1 MEFVSRFLQIPNQ
14 SCFLL
19 GPRGTGKSTWLR
31 DRLPDALYLD
41 LLEPALHRS
50 LSARPERLRD
60 LLAGSPGKR
69 TVVIDEIQRVPEL
82 LTVIHAILEE
92 PSPPRFVLAG
102 SSARKLRRGG
112 VDLLGGRAVRRT
124 MHPFMAAELPEF
136 DLDRALRIGLLPLVM
151 GAADPTDVL
160 DAYASLYLDE
170 EVRAEGLTR
179 NIGGF
184 TRFLEAIS
192 FSHGGQLNVSS
203 VARECEVERKVVAG
217 YVGILEDLLLTFRL
231 PVFRKRA
238 KRATVT
244 HEKIYLFDAGVFRS
258 LRPKGPLDR
267 PEEIDGQALE
277 GLVAQHL
284 RAWAAYSRHD
294 VDLFYWRTRAGTEV
308 DFRRLRGVGAPGVRG
323 EESPQG
329 AFHRS
334 AGIAGVSRGL
344 SGGRDRGALSRI
356 GAFAGRWCVVCAG
369 RGVSPPDDAGSTFAG
384 LIVTRSTLMRRAGP
398 LGFRLLSSLS
408 AISLVHSSDWEMSC
422 IPSAHLK
429 RELVYP
435 SC

>member
-1 MEFVSRFLQIPNQ
+1 MEFVSRFLQILNQ

-60 LLAGSPGKR
+60 LLAGSPGKT
-69 TVVIDEIQRVPEL
+69 TVVIDEIQRIPEL

-92 PSPPRFVLAG
+92 PSPPRFVLTG

-112 VDLLGGRAVRRT
+112 VDLLGGRAVHRT

-151 GAADPTDVL
+151 DAADPADVL

-192 FSHGGQLNVSS
+192 FSHGGQLNVSA

-258 LRPKGPLDR
+258 APQGAARSVGGNRRGGAGRACSPASPRVGRVFSARRGRLLLANACRDR
-267 PEEIDGQALE
+267 GRL
-277 GLVAQHL
+277 
-284 RAWAAYSRHD
+284 
-294 VDLFYWRTRAGTEV
+294 
-308 DFRRLRGVGAPGVRG
+308 RRLRGVGAPGVRG
-323 EESPQG
+323 EESRQG

-334 AGIAGVSRGL
+334 ASIAGVSRGL
-344 SGGRDRGALSRI
+344 NGGRDRGALSRD
-356 GAFAGRWCVVCAG
+356 GAVADRWRVVCAG

-398 LGFRLLSSLS
+398 LGFRLLSGLS

-422 IPSAHLK
+422 IPSAPLK